1 MNLKEL
7 ESQIAELNLKKQE
20 LLKKLDEQ
28 KDREIKEKLK
38 EIKPVTNHYTLTFTV
53 NVTERLLNT
62 FDSWNYTEY
71 DVSVKGAS
79 DPGKSPVTKSVIK
92 GLADHIHDVVAEFVN
107 EEYDFGNHFSKAAEK
122 HFTKMNRLEA
132 SINEY

>member
-7 ESQIAELNLKKQE
+7 ESQIAELNLKRQE

-28 KDREIKEKLK
+28 KDLKIKEKLK

-62 FDSWNYTEY
+62 FDNWNYVEY

-79 DPGKSPVTKSVIK
+79 EPGKSPVTKSVIK
-92 GLADHIHDVVAEFVN
+92 RLADHIHDAVDEFVN
-107 EEYDFGNHFSKAAEK
+107 EEYDYFSQTAEK
-122 HFTKMNRLEA
+122 HAAKMNKIEA
-132 SINEY
+132 INEY

>member
-7 ESQIAELNLKKQE
+7 ESQIAELNRKKQE

-28 KDREIKEKLK
+28 KGLEIKKQLK

-62 FDSWNYTEY
+62 FDNWNYAEY
-71 DVSVKGAS
+71 DVSVKGVS
-79 DPGKSPVTKSVIK
+79 EPGKSPVTKSVIK
-92 GLADHIHDVVAEFVN
+92 GLADHIHDVVDEFVN
-107 EEYDFGNHFSKAAEK
+107 EEYDNHFSKAAEK
-122 HFTKMNRLEA
+122 HFTKMNKLEA